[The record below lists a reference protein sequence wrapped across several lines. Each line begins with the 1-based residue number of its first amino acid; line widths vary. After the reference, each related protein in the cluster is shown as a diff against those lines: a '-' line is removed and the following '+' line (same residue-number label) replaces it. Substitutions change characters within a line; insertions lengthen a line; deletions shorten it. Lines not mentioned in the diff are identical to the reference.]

1 MSAHAQRIAS
11 LLSGDK
17 EDGDCRESKGRTA
30 NISRMSVTLDVLKLL
45 SGWLNTVASCAESKG
60 EGMRCERGA
69 GQEAG
74 GGVCGAAAA
83 AL

>member
-1 MSAHAQRIAS
+1 MPPMF
-11 LLSGDK
+11 L
-17 EDGDCRESKGRTA
+17 
-30 NISRMSVTLDVLKLL
+30 TLDVLKLL